1 MRGAAVD
8 LVTDV
13 MELCAVLLLIAAAAV
28 FVGLWSIPGALATG
42 GVGLFFGSWLISR
55 KSTPTGPA
63 S

>member
-1 MRGAAVD
+1 VD

-13 MELCAVLLLIAAAAV
+13 MELCAVLLLILAAAV
-28 FVGLWSIPGALATG
+28 LVGQWTLPGALATA

-55 KSTPTGPA
+55 TSTPRGPA

>member
-28 FVGLWSIPGALATG
+28 FVGQWSTAGALATG
-42 GVGLFFGSWLISR
+42 GAGLFLGSWLIAR
-55 KSTPTGPA
+55 KATPSGPVQ
-63 S
+63 